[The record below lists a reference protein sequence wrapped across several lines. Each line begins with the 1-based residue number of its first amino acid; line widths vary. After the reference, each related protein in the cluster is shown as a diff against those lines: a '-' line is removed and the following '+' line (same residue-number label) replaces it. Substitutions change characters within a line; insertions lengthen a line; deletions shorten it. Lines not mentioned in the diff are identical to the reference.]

1 MHQEDNETK
10 VLISQ
15 INGIAEAQRLEMM
28 NREEGV
34 TADQQYALEQQKLE
48 QQAREFEET
57 LAKDREKLE
66 LERQKHE
73 DNVRLKNKALQQQKT
88 RK

>member
-1 MHQEDNETK
+1 
-10 VLISQ
+10 
-15 INGIAEAQRLEMM
+15 MM

-88 RK
+88 SK